1 MKTKPLPDDG
11 CSVSL
16 ALSEVGD
23 WWSLM
28 IVRNAMYG
36 TRRFSDFQQQLG
48 IARNILSERLDRL
61 VSNEILRRV
70 NVAEQGQRFEYRL
83 TDKGRDLFV
92 VLTAL
97 RQWGDRWINHDQA
110 LDLRDRASDRPIRQ
124 IQVQDADGEPLRL
137 HQVMIGAA
145 GNQDTSG

>member
-1 MKTKPLPDDG
+1 MKMKSLPDDG

-28 IVRNAMYG
+28 IIRNAMYG

-48 IARNILSERLDRL
+48 IARNILSDRLDSL
-61 VSNEILRRV
+61 VTNGILRRV
-70 NVAEQGQRFEYRL
+70 DAGEHGRRFEYRL

-97 RQWGDRWINHDQA
+97 RQWGDRWLNQQP
-110 LDLRDRASDRPIRQ
+110 LDLRDRASGQPIRPVE
-124 IQVQDADGEPLRL
+124 VQNADGRPLKL
-137 HQVMIGAA
+137 HQVSVGPVLQ
-145 GNQDTSG
+145 NLQKE

>member
-1 MKTKPLPDDG
+1 MKTKSLPDDG

-28 IVRNAMYG
+28 IIRNAMYG

-48 IARNILSERLDRL
+48 IARNILSERLERL
-61 VSNEILRRV
+61 VTNGILRRV
-70 NVAEQGQRFEYRL
+70 NVAEQGRRFEYRL

-97 RQWGDRWINHDQA
+97 RQWGDRWINHEQK
-110 LDLRDRASDRPIRQ
+110 LDLRDRASGRPIRQ
-124 IQVQDADGEPLRL
+124 VKVLDGDGEPLRL
-137 HQVMIGAA
+137 HQVMVGPAH
-145 GNQDTSG
+145 D